1 LCWRDRGF
9 LAYEGGRMTY
19 KYVDSN
25 ARRNENVLSVDFT
38 FNGDVDMDEAVKQ
51 IDAMVNDIGND
62 YITFTSHEPRIFSI
76 SKYSSILE

>member
-1 LCWRDRGF
+1 
-9 LAYEGGRMTY
+9 
-19 KYVDSN
+19 
-25 ARRNENVLSVDFT
+25 
-38 FNGDVDMDEAVKQ
+38 MDEAIKQ